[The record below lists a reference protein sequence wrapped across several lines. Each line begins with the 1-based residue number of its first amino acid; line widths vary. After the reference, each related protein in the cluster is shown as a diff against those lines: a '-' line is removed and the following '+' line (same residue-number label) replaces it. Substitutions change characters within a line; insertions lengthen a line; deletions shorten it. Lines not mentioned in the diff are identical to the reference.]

1 MSATVPKRARIACV
15 PCREQ
20 KRKCDGSDPCDTCKR
35 YGHECRYAARV
46 QQAAASP
53 PTKKIETVS
62 NGIDDTTYQRSR
74 AANSGPSF
82 VRQLVR
88 NIDPVDA
95 PKLKLCAW
103 NVGSRWTPDPNIS
116 GLIFAITDLLS
127 LDQMVALARAYF
139 AKVDPCY
146 SFMDRN
152 DIFLRVQDRWSVQY
166 SVGPTDA
173 LLCGI
178 AALGSFF
185 SKRDTVSVEPQLVSL
200 AKSIL
205 DQVNPSQMSDPSVLT
220 AWVCRVIY
228 LRMASEPLTAWLA
241 SCTTMHVL
249 EATGLHQVSH
259 REEAVSEREPSRY
272 APQIRRR
279 LFGVAQHLNTWISY
293 DLGTSRVSLK
303 APDIPPAS
311 VPAINNYTEKLLE
324 LLPISLSL
332 DPSESYD
339 DLSLRS
345 ALVDLASK
353 TDPQP
358 PLIMAQCNVMLCIL
372 RRLSGFDTLRRSDDH
387 VLEVSLRF
395 LARGLKAARQMVD
408 DDCPWHQ
415 LANVPFQI
423 FCILLAIDTQSSLR
437 IVDQAMQ
444 TILCVARAYD
454 TATLRD
460 ACSTA
465 RLVLRLHRKRRL
477 EDAEMVDKVLAKS
490 ADVEGSAP
498 DDEER
503 TADWVGPN
511 ETELTWIHNL
521 MAEFPSL
528 QSFGPLDGTNLT
540 TELNDLPG

>member
-1 MSATVPKRARIACV
+1 MSASGQKRARIACV

-20 KRKCDGSDPCDTCKR
+20 KRKCDGSDPCDTCRR
-35 YGHECRYAARV
+35 YGHNCRYAARV
-46 QQAAASP
+46 PQAAISP
-53 PTKKIETVS
+53 PSKKIEEVS
-62 NGIDDTTYQRSR
+62 NGIDDATYQRSR

-88 NIDPVDA
+88 NIDPVEA
-95 PKLKLCAW
+95 PKLQLCAW
-103 NVGSRWTPDPNIS
+103 NVGSRWPPDPNFS
-116 GLIFAITDLLS
+116 GLTFAITDLLS
-127 LDQMVALARAYF
+127 HVQMVALARVYF
-139 AKVDPCY
+139 DKVDPCY
-146 SFMDRN
+146 SFLDRD
-152 DIFLRVQDRWSVQY
+152 DIFKKIEARWSMQY
-166 SVGPTDA
+166 AVGPTDA

-185 SKRDTVSVEPQLVSL
+185 SKEDTVSVEPQLLSL
-200 AKSIL
+200 AKAML
-205 DQVNPSQMSDPSVLT
+205 DQTNASQMSDSSVLA
-220 AWVCRVIY
+220 AWVCHIIY

-241 SCTTMHVL
+241 SCTMMHIL
-249 EATGLHQVSH
+249 EVTGLHQVPQTEH
-259 REEAVSEREPSRY
+259 AVLGREPSVY
-272 APQIRRR
+272 APQIQRR

-293 DLGTSRVSLK
+293 DLGTSRVSLRP
-303 APDIPPAS
+303 PDIPPAS
-311 VPAINNYTEKLLE
+311 VPPTNNYTEKLLE

-332 DPSESYD
+332 DPSESQD

-372 RRLSGFDTLRRSDDH
+372 RRLSGFDTLRRNDDH

-395 LARGLKAARQMVD
+395 LVKGLKAARQMVND
-408 DDCPWHQ
+408 DSPWHQ

-423 FCILLAIDTQSSLR
+423 FCILLAIDTQSSLH
-437 IVDQAMQ
+437 IVDEAMQ

-460 ACSTA
+460 ACNTA

-477 EDAEMVDKVLAKS
+477 EDAEVVDKVLAKS
-490 ADVEGSAP
+490 ADIGLKAP
-498 DDEER
+498 DREEQN
-503 TADWVGPN
+503 ADWLGPN
-511 ETELTWIHNL
+511 ETELAWIHNL

-528 QSFGPLDGTNLT
+528 QSFGPLDGMNIPA
-540 TELNDLPG
+540 DPDDMPG